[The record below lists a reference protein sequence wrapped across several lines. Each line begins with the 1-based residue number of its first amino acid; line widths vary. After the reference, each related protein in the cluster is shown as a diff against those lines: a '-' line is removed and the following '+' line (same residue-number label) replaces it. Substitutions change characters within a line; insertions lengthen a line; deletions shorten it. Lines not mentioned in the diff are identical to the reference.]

1 VQSINIGEPVASDSK
16 SEFSQQMTKWAAA
29 LAGTTQPTAQE
40 PVKKRFAL
48 WK

>member
-1 VQSINIGEPVASDSK
+1 VASDNK

-29 LAGTTQPTAQE
+29 LAGTAGPATPE
-40 PVKKRFAL
+40 PAKKRFAL